1 MSIKKD
7 KPIVQDSKSLA
18 EVAQKFVPSTEI
30 KHFYDEEIANYEK
43 TNSF

>member
-43 TNSF
+43 TNPF